1 MDQVNDRTDALPGDV
16 ERFVPGEKG
25 EIWIEHWHRYHFAAR
40 WTGGKRVLDVACGE
54 GYGSALL
61 ARTASKVTG
70 VDIAADAVERA
81 RSTYALSNLAF
92 ECASCERLP
101 FPDASFDVAVSF
113 ETIEHIE
120 AQAAFLDELARV
132 LAPEGVLI
140 LSSPNRAEYSDARGF
155 TNPFHVKE
163 LYRDEL
169 AKLVEARFPFLS
181 WYGQR
186 ATFFSVI
193 APESAAQATGQLVEV
208 AEENGAQAT
217 SQLTSPMYFLLVAG
231 RRSDAI
237 AAPPTLSVLAD
248 RGDWVHRDYEK
259 VMGYLHNEAARAKAL
274 EGEIAARDARIAEL
288 ESASGPRSGWLAS
301 LFSKRKG
308 PKRPL

>member
-40 WTGGKRVLDVACGE
+40 WAPGKRVLDVACGE

-61 ARTASKVTG
+61 ARTASAVTG
-70 VDIAADAVERA
+70 VDIASDAVERA
-81 RSTYALSNLAF
+81 RSNYALANLAF

-101 FPDASFDVAVSF
+101 FPDASFDLAVSF

-132 LAPEGVLI
+132 LAPDGVLV

-155 TNPFHVKE
+155 HNPFHVKE
-163 LYRDEL
+163 LYREEL
-169 AKLVEARFPFLS
+169 AKLVEERFPFVA

-193 APESAAQATGQLVEV
+193 APESSASATGQLVEV
-208 AEENGAQAT
+208 AEENGAQAVPR
-217 SQLTSPMYFLLVAG
+217 LGSPMYFLLVAG
-231 RRSDAI
+231 RQPDAI

-248 RGDWVHRDYEK
+248 RGDWVHKDYEK
-259 VMGYLHNEAARAKAL
+259 VMGYLNAEAARAKAL
-274 EGEIAARDARIAEL
+274 EAEIAARDARLAEL
-288 ESASGPRSGWLAS
+288 QSVSGPRSSWLRR

-308 PKRPL
+308 PWRPL